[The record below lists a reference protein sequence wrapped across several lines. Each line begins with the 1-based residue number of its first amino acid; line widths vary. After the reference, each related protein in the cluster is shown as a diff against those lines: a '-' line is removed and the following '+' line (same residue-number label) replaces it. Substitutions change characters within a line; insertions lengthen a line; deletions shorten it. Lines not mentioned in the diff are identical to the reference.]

1 MVRNT
6 RGWTA
11 RALSVA
17 ALCALAGS
25 VAIGQRPEPGTG
37 EPMVT
42 NTGAFTPFVENM
54 DRSLAFYHDVFDME
68 IPPMPASGSRPY
80 NNRNDR
86 LFRFFDIMGA
96 KERHQSARV
105 KGIRTGVEAMEIQQ
119 VGAKKINLRVQDP
132 GNATLVLLVRDVD
145 ATLARVK
152 QANYPVV
159 TPAGKPVEMADGSR
173 AVLIRDVDDRFLQI
187 RQPLSIPA
195 DAPQHNIVGIRAE
208 ISVVDL
214 DKTNQVYKDIF
225 KFTVENVTPFSAD
238 KGQRA
243 LTGLSKAEVRRSSA
257 RARDSQLWFDFIEYK
272 GVDRTPLKMRIQ
284 DHGAT
289 RIQLNTQNI
298 DAMTAKA
305 KAAGLHIVTID
316 GGPQPIPPNMKG
328 TLISDPNNLFVS
340 LFEACNGCAPREVP
354 PGTAGAAAPAAQG
367 APAAAAAPP
376 AVMPPSLYR
385 EEWKEVPVPGGGQ
398 RTDEN
403 QRVSP
408 VVVGNPNLELKVYGP
423 DAKVVRVARHE
434 GRVDIWTGM
443 STSPVAVMIRDKR
456 NFVDL
461 TGLARMRWVLRTNA
475 IHPLHPIVKLPDG
488 TLLTGDRTLD
498 THGEFLLTEIP
509 FVGMRWYKVEP
520 TRIAVMEEVVNPNL
534 GRIDEVGV
542 ATFAP
547 GGGHGIAGSA
557 NLSHVELFAKGIP
570 R

>member
-1 MVRNT
+1 MMFRKT
-6 RGWTA
+6 SGWA
-11 RALSVA
+11 QALPIVALS
-17 ALCALAGS
+17 ALAGG
-25 VAIGQRPEPGTG
+25 VVNGQRPEPGTG
-37 EPMVT
+37 APMVVS
-42 NTGAFTPFVENM
+42 TGAFTPFVENM
-54 DRSLAFYHDVFDME
+54 DRSLAFYHDVLDME

-86 LFRFFDIMGA
+86 LFAFFDIMGA

-105 KGIRTGVEAMEIQQ
+105 KGLRTGVEAMEIQQ

-145 ATLARVK
+145 ATLAKVK
-152 QANYPVV
+152 AAKYPVV
-159 TPAGKPVEMADGSR
+159 TPGGKPVELGDGSR
-173 AVLIRDVDDRFLQI
+173 AVLIRDVDDRFLQL
-187 RQPLSIPA
+187 RQPASIPA
-195 DAPQHNIVGIRAE
+195 DAPAHNIVGIRAE
-208 ISVVDL
+208 ITVNDL
-214 DKTNQVYKDIF
+214 ERTNQVYKDVF

-243 LTGLSKAEVRRSSA
+243 LTGLGKAEVRRSSA
-257 RARDSQLWFDFIEYK
+257 RARDSQLWFDFVEYK

-289 RIQLNTQNI
+289 RIQFNTQNI
-298 DAMTAKA
+298 DAMTANA
-305 KAAGLHIVTID
+305 KAAGLNIVTIG

-340 LFEACNGCAPREVP
+340 LFEACNGCAPRELP
-354 PGTAGAAAPAAQG
+354 AGTAAAAAPAGAQ
-367 APAAAAAPP
+367 AAAAPAPP
-376 AVMPPSLYR
+376 AVMPPALYR
-385 EEWKEVPVPGGGQ
+385 EEWKEVPVPAGVQ
-398 RTDEN
+398 RNDEN

-423 DAKVVRVARHE
+423 DAKVVRAARHE
-434 GRVDIWTGM
+434 GRVDLWTGM
-443 STSPVAVMIRDKR
+443 TTSPVAVLIRDKR

-461 TGLARMRWVLRTNA
+461 TGLARLRWVLRTNA
-475 IHPLHPIVKLPDG
+475 IHPLYPVVKLPDG
-488 TLLTGDRTLD
+488 TLLAGDRTID
-498 THGEFLLTEIP
+498 THGEFLMTDIP

-520 TRIAVMEEVVNPNL
+520 TRIAVMEEVLNPNL
-534 GRIDEVGV
+534 SRVDEVGV

-557 NLSHVELFAKGIP
+557 NLSHVELFAKGVP

>member
-1 MVRNT
+1 
-6 RGWTA
+6 
-11 RALSVA
+11 
-17 ALCALAGS
+17 
-25 VAIGQRPEPGTG
+25 
-37 EPMVT
+37 
-42 NTGAFTPFVENM
+42 
-54 DRSLAFYHDVFDME
+54 
-68 IPPMPASGSRPY
+68 
-80 NNRNDR
+80 
-86 LFRFFDIMGA
+86 
-96 KERHQSARV
+96 
-105 KGIRTGVEAMEIQQ
+105 
-119 VGAKKINLRVQDP
+119 
-132 GNATLVLLVRDVD
+132 
-145 ATLARVK
+145 
-152 QANYPVV
+152 
-159 TPAGKPVEMADGSR
+159 
-173 AVLIRDVDDRFLQI
+173 
-187 RQPLSIPA
+187 
-195 DAPQHNIVGIRAE
+195 
-208 ISVVDL
+208 
-214 DKTNQVYKDIF
+214 
-225 KFTVENVTPFSAD
+225 
-238 KGQRA
+238 
-243 LTGLSKAEVRRSSA
+243 
-257 RARDSQLWFDFIEYK
+257 
-272 GVDRTPLKMRIQ
+272 MRIQ

-305 KAAGLHIVTID
+305 KAAGLNIVTID

-340 LFEACNGCAPREVP
+340 LFEACNGCAPREVA
-354 PGTAGAAAPAAQG
+354 PGTAAAAAPAQGAQG
-367 APAAAAAPP
+367 RSGGAPPPP

-408 VVVGNPNLELKVYGP
+408 VVVGNQNLDLKVYGP

-443 STSPVAVMIRDKR
+443 TTSPVAVMIRDKR

-488 TLLTGDRTLD
+488 TLLTGDRTID
-498 THGEFLLTEIP
+498 THGEFLMTDIP

-534 GRIDEVGV
+534 SRVDEVGV

-557 NLSHVELFAKGIP
+557 NLSHVELFAKGVP